1 MRKLHEILQVALETL
16 GILLLAVGLGVAAS
30 WLCGWAGFLVVSG
43 VLMLSASWRAELA
56 LHPRK
61 PKPKPEQKPVEPGG
75 PRLIERTFWRFGWL
89 RGRPSPATQLRR
101 QSIIVRSVG
110 RVAWLRDP
118 EESSR

>member
-1 MRKLHEILQVALETL
+1 MRRLHEILQVALETL
-16 GILLLAVGLGVAAS
+16 GILLLAAGVGLAAFA
-30 WLCGWAGFLVVSG
+30 LCRWPGFLVVSG
-43 VLMLSASWRAELA
+43 VLVLSASWRAELA

-61 PKPKPEQKPVEPGG
+61 PKPKPEPKPADQ

-89 RGRPSPATQLRR
+89 RGRPSPAAQSRG
-101 QSIIVRSVG
+101 QSIIARSVG